1 MSTKHLAVDDALI
14 MLDKASVLF
23 EVNEFSEG
31 KQCTVKAIYYQLDD
45 YQFIEHVTRKYSISG
60 KVESGYFLYD
70 SPAAILLAMIHSED
84 RSLRAKAEEFIR
96 KYIKDDGSSVSLT
109 LPQDIMTKV
118 KSLSDKF
125 GCSNELMIINLIG
138 QGLESEIEMN
148 SYCDM
153 YDRRRLLE

>member
-31 KQCTVKAIYYQLDD
+31 KQCTVNAIYYQLDD

-96 KYIKDDGSSVSLT
+96 KYINEGACVSLS

-125 GCSNELMIINLIG
+125 GCSTELMIINLIG

-148 SYCDM
+148 SYCDT